1 MLGRLRFGSD
11 SGSHPRP
18 FDRESRIQ
26 NTFRD
31 ELENMFFHFFL
42 DGKRVETVGKTRNNS
57 ETGPETHLKHQI
69 NS

>member
-1 MLGRLRFGSD
+1 MRSGSD

-26 NTFRD
+26 NTFRA
-31 ELENMFFHFFL
+31 ELENIFSFFL